1 MGGGFKS
8 KKKAGGGGGGAVS
21 SIFGTTL
28 EMFSG
33 GYDFG
38 FN

>member
-1 MGGGFKS
+1 MVGGGFKG
-8 KKKAGGGGGGAVS
+8 KKKAGGGGAVS